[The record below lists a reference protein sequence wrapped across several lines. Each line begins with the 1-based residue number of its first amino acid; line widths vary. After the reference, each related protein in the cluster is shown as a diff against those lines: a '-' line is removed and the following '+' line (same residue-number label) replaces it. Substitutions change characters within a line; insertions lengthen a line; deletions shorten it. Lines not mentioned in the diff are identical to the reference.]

1 MTSDKLKPKKSAKQ
15 VMKEVNQKMA
25 EVEVRDKLDKFDK
38 LIEKQKQ
45 REEEMKQVRE
55 DFINE
60 VETPK
65 KQITVKLFPNTHKTL
80 KVIATAKDTTLE
92 TIATSI
98 LEDRIEG
105 LDIVEF
111 VSEAFKSGNDG
122 FDWLQRIDI
131 DNSAYDV
138 NDKLLNKGNPRKR
151 INVKVNPETHK
162 KLRVVSAIQE
172 RSLDQIVGSIIEYE
186 VGEENNIDTVKLM
199 VGLED
204 LLCIIVLFFH
214 PFYFRFNI
222 FFIFTIHKFII
233 LFI

>member
-1 MTSDKLKPKKSAKQ
+1 MTSDKPKPKKSAKQ

-45 REEEMKQVRE
+45 REQEMKQVRE

-199 VGLED
+199 NEILESID
-204 LLCIIVLFFH
+204 
-214 PFYFRFNI
+214 
-222 FFIFTIHKFII
+222 KE
-233 LFI
+233 

>member
-1 MTSDKLKPKKSAKQ
+1 MTSDKPKPKKSAKQ

-45 REEEMKQVRE
+45 REQEMKQVRE

-65 KQITVKLFPNTHKTL
+65 KQITVKLFLNTHKTL

-199 VGLED
+199 NEILESID
-204 LLCIIVLFFH
+204 
-214 PFYFRFNI
+214 
-222 FFIFTIHKFII
+222 KE
-233 LFI
+233 

>member
-1 MTSDKLKPKKSAKQ
+1 MASDKPKPKKSAKQ

-45 REEEMKQVRE
+45 REQEMKQVRE

-122 FDWLQRIDI
+122 FDWLQRLDI

-199 VGLED
+199 NEILESID
-204 LLCIIVLFFH
+204 
-214 PFYFRFNI
+214 
-222 FFIFTIHKFII
+222 KE
-233 LFI
+233 

>member
-1 MTSDKLKPKKSAKQ
+1 MTSDKPKPKKSAKQ

-45 REEEMKQVRE
+45 REQEMKQARE

-60 VETPK
+60 ADTPK

-122 FDWLQRIDI
+122 FDWLQRLDI

-199 VGLED
+199 NEILESID
-204 LLCIIVLFFH
+204 
-214 PFYFRFNI
+214 
-222 FFIFTIHKFII
+222 KE
-233 LFI
+233 

>member
-1 MTSDKLKPKKSAKQ
+1 MTSDKPKPKKSAKQ

-45 REEEMKQVRE
+45 REQEMRQVRE

-122 FDWLQRIDI
+122 FDWLQRLDI

-199 VGLED
+199 NEILESID
-204 LLCIIVLFFH
+204 
-214 PFYFRFNI
+214 
-222 FFIFTIHKFII
+222 KE
-233 LFI
+233 

>member
-45 REEEMKQVRE
+45 REQEMRQVRE

-122 FDWLQRIDI
+122 FDWLQRLDI

-199 VGLED
+199 NEILESID
-204 LLCIIVLFFH
+204 
-214 PFYFRFNI
+214 
-222 FFIFTIHKFII
+222 KE
-233 LFI
+233 

>member
-1 MTSDKLKPKKSAKQ
+1 MTSDKPKPKKSAKQ

-45 REEEMKQVRE
+45 RVEEMKQVRE

-199 VGLED
+199 NEILESID
-204 LLCIIVLFFH
+204 
-214 PFYFRFNI
+214 
-222 FFIFTIHKFII
+222 KE
-233 LFI
+233 